1 MLEMVIYSL
10 RLFVVGG
17 EHYYH
22 GDGSGGAHLYTI
34 YHGRTHSL
42 LVIG

>member
-1 MLEMVIYSL
+1 MLETVFYSL

-17 EHYYH
+17 
-22 GDGSGGAHLYTI
+22 DGSGGAHQYTK
-34 YHGRTHSL
+34 YHCHTQHYL